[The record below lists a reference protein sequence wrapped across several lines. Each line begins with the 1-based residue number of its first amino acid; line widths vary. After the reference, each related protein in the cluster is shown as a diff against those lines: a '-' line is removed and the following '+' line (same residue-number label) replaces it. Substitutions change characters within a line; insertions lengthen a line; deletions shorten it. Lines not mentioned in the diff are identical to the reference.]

1 MRAETGGEGASGA
14 CYGFNPWVHL
24 LMDEEKEGKNEATG
38 GKTGA
43 KGKEMNIRK
52 NENI

>member
-24 LMDEEKEGKNEATG
+24 LMDEEKEGKKRGNG
-38 GKTGA
+38 GENRSKRERDEHQ
-43 KGKEMNIRK
+43 KE
-52 NENI
+52 